1 MLRDWQRSDSGE
13 ETRGRV
19 ARTAYHPCGVS
30 VHGVGVDTDAGAG
43 GAGIGAGAGTGADGG
58 GGAREMGGLG
68 ARIVDPMEGSCTCS
82 MIACECGWNDTSVR
96 GCGCGCGCGWSS
108 WRPETCA
115 TAVVVGGGTNAR
127 SR

>member
-30 VHGVGVDTDAGAG
+30 VHGVRIGAD
-43 GAGIGAGAGTGADGG
+43 GAGIGATAGTGAEGG
-58 GGAREMGGLG
+58 GGAREMGGPG
-68 ARIVDPMEGSCTCS
+68 ARIVNPMEGSSCVCS
-82 MIACECGWNDTSVR
+82 MIACECGWNGTSAR
-96 GCGCGCGCGWSS
+96 GCGCGCGWSS
-108 WRPETCA
+108 SRRETCA
-115 TAVVVGGGTNAR
+115 VAVVVGGGTNAR